1 MKKILYLFALL
12 LLASCTGGQKTE
24 RLTSQNDSLAVVVAQ
39 KDSVLNEVFS
49 SLSIVT
55 ENLNAIKSRE
65 NIINE
70 NIDKGEIP
78 KGTTTQINEDIEAIN
93 QLLIANRQTIARLQQ
108 SADQLKKANV
118 KIGSFEKLIA
128 QLNAQI
134 ESKDQ
139 EIKILKQNLENMHVQ
154 VAELT
159 EQVSG
164 LNTQVSGLTA
174 QKATRPEKTSLE
186 GEVKTQNN
194 ILNTGYYIVGSE
206 KELLS
211 KEIVYK
217 SGFIGRTLKINE
229 NRSLDSFTQVDIRNF
244 DDVKIGHKKATLVS
258 SHPAG
263 SYEFVMNDSGV
274 FESLVIKDKSKFWE
288 YSKVLVISYK

>member
-1 MKKILYLFALL
+1 MKKILYLLL
-12 LLASCTGGQKTE
+12 FCLSLACCTGRQNAE
-24 RLTSQNDSLAVVVAQ
+24 QLTSQNDSLAVVVAQ
-39 KDSVLNEVFS
+39 KDSVINEVFS
-49 SLSIVT
+49 SLSTVT

-65 NIINE
+65 NIINQ
-70 NIDKGEIP
+70 NIDQGEIP
-78 KGTTTQINEDIEAIN
+78 KGAATQINEDIEAIN

-174 QKATRPEKTSLE
+174 EKTTLE

-206 KELLS
+206 KELLA

-274 FESLVIKDKSKFWE
+274 FESLVIKEKDKFWE

>member
-1 MKKILYLFALL
+1 MKKILYLFVLL

-24 RLTSQNDSLAVVVAQ
+24 RLTSQNDSLAVAVAQ

-49 SLSIVT
+49 SLSTVT

-118 KIGSFEKLIA
+118 KIGSFV
-128 QLNAQI
+128 NAQI

-174 QKATRPEKTSLE
+174 EKTSLE

>member
-1 MKKILYLFALL
+1 
-12 LLASCTGGQKTE
+12 
-24 RLTSQNDSLAVVVAQ
+24 
-39 KDSVLNEVFS
+39 
-49 SLSIVT
+49 
-55 ENLNAIKSRE
+55 
-65 NIINE
+65 
-70 NIDKGEIP
+70 
-78 KGTTTQINEDIEAIN
+78 
-93 QLLIANRQTIARLQQ
+93 LQQ

-174 QKATRPEKTSLE
+174 EKTSLE

-206 KELLS
+206 KDCS
-211 KEIVYK
+211 RK
-217 SGFIGRTLKINE
+217 
-229 NRSLDSFTQVDIRNF
+229 RSSTRADSSAE
-244 DDVKIGHKKATLVS
+244 H
-258 SHPAG
+258 
-263 SYEFVMNDSGV
+263 
-274 FESLVIKDKSKFWE
+274 
-288 YSKVLVISYK
+288 

>member
-24 RLTSQNDSLAVVVAQ
+24 RLTSQNDSLAEVVAQ

-139 EIKILKQNLENMHVQ
+139 EIKIE
-154 VAELT
+154 
-159 EQVSG
+159 
-164 LNTQVSGLTA
+164 
-174 QKATRPEKTSLE
+174 
-186 GEVKTQNN
+186 
-194 ILNTGYYIVGSE
+194 
-206 KELLS
+206 
-211 KEIVYK
+211 
-217 SGFIGRTLKINE
+217 
-229 NRSLDSFTQVDIRNF
+229 
-244 DDVKIGHKKATLVS
+244 
-258 SHPAG
+258 
-263 SYEFVMNDSGV
+263 
-274 FESLVIKDKSKFWE
+274 
-288 YSKVLVISYK
+288 

>member
-93 QLLIANRQTIARLQQ
+93 QLLIANRQTSPGCNSRPT
-108 SADQLKKANV
+108 SLKKRT
-118 KIGSFEKLIA
+118 
-128 QLNAQI
+128 
-134 ESKDQ
+134 SKS
-139 EIKILKQNLENMHVQ
+139 
-154 VAELT
+154 A
-159 EQVSG
+159 VS
-164 LNTQVSGLTA
+164 
-174 QKATRPEKTSLE
+174 
-186 GEVKTQNN
+186 
-194 ILNTGYYIVGSE
+194 
-206 KELLS
+206 
-211 KEIVYK
+211 
-217 SGFIGRTLKINE
+217 
-229 NRSLDSFTQVDIRNF
+229 RS
-244 DDVKIGHKKATLVS
+244 
-258 SHPAG
+258 
-263 SYEFVMNDSGV
+263 
-274 FESLVIKDKSKFWE
+274 
-288 YSKVLVISYK
+288 

>member
-1 MKKILYLFALL
+1 MKKILYLFVLL
-12 LLASCTGGQKTE
+12 LLAYCTGGQKTE
-24 RLTSQNDSLAVVVAQ
+24 RLTSQNDSLAVAVAQ

-49 SLSIVT
+49 SLSTVT

-174 QKATRPEKTSLE
+174 EKTSLE

>member
-1 MKKILYLFALL
+1 M

-139 EIKILKQNLENMHVQ
+139 EIKILKQNLEIMLVQ

-174 QKATRPEKTSLE
+174 EKTSLE

>member
-1 MKKILYLFALL
+1 M

-24 RLTSQNDSLAVVVAQ
+24 RLTSQNDSLAVAVAQ

-49 SLSIVT
+49 SLSTVT

-154 VAELT
+154 DAELT

-164 LNTQVSGLTA
+164 LNTLVSGLTA
-174 QKATRPEKTSLE
+174 EKTSLE

>member
-1 MKKILYLFALL
+1 MKKILYLFVLL

-24 RLTSQNDSLAVVVAQ
+24 RLTSQNDSLAVAVAQ

-49 SLSIVT
+49 SLSTVT

-174 QKATRPEKTSLE
+174 EKTSLE

-244 DDVKIGHKKATLVS
+244 DDVKIGPKKATLVS

>member
-174 QKATRPEKTSLE
+174 EKTLARRGGKNPEQHPEYRILHRGIGKGTALE
-186 GEVKTQNN
+186 RDRLQERIHRQN
-194 ILNTGYYIVGSE
+194 TE
-206 KELLS
+206 DQRKQ
-211 KEIVYK
+211 K
-217 SGFIGRTLKINE
+217 
-229 NRSLDSFTQVDIRNF
+229 
-244 DDVKIGHKKATLVS
+244 
-258 SHPAG
+258 P
-263 SYEFVMNDSGV
+263 
-274 FESLVIKDKSKFWE
+274 
-288 YSKVLVISYK
+288 

>member
-1 MKKILYLFALL
+1 MKKILYLFVLL
-12 LLASCTGGQKTE
+12 RLASCTGGQKTE
-24 RLTSQNDSLAVVVAQ
+24 RLTSQNDSLAVAVAQ

-49 SLSIVT
+49 SLSTVT

-174 QKATRPEKTSLE
+174 EKTSLE

>member
-1 MKKILYLFALL
+1 ML

-24 RLTSQNDSLAVVVAQ
+24 RLTSQNDSLAVAVAQ

-49 SLSIVT
+49 SLSTVT

-174 QKATRPEKTSLE
+174 EKTSLE

>member
-1 MKKILYLFALL
+1 MKKILYLFVLL

-24 RLTSQNDSLAVVVAQ
+24 RLTGQNDSLAVAVAQ

-49 SLSIVT
+49 SLSTVT

-174 QKATRPEKTSLE
+174 EKTSLE

>member
-12 LLASCTGGQKTE
+12 LLAPCTGGQKTE

-174 QKATRPEKTSLE
+174 EKTSLE

>member
-1 MKKILYLFALL
+1 M

-24 RLTSQNDSLAVVVAQ
+24 RLTSQNDSLAVAVAQ

-49 SLSIVT
+49 SLSTVT

-174 QKATRPEKTSLE
+174 EKTSLE

>member
-93 QLLIANRQTIARLQQ
+93 QLLIARLQQ

-174 QKATRPEKTSLE
+174 EKTSLE

>member
-1 MKKILYLFALL
+1 MKKILYLFVLL

-24 RLTSQNDSLAVVVAQ
+24 RLTSQNDSLAVAVAQ

-49 SLSIVT
+49 SLSTVT

-78 KGTTTQINEDIEAIN
+78 KGTTPQINEDIEAIN

-174 QKATRPEKTSLE
+174 EKTSLE

>member
-1 MKKILYLFALL
+1 MMKKFVFLL
-12 LLASCTGGQKTE
+12 LFLLPLVSCVNRQGADQVESIK
-24 RLTSQNDSLAVVVAQ
+24 DSLTRVVAA
-39 KDSVLNEVFS
+39 KDSMINEVFAS
-49 SLSIVT
+49 MNAVA
-55 ENLNAIKSRE
+55 ENLNAIKVRE
-65 NIINE
+65 KIINK
-70 NIDKGEIP
+70 NIDNGEIRNQTP
-78 KGTTTQINEDIEAIN
+78 TQINEDVEAIN

-174 QKATRPEKTSLE
+174 EKTSLE

>member
-1 MKKILYLFALL
+1 MKKILYLFVLL

-24 RLTSQNDSLAVVVAQ
+24 RLTSQNDSLAVAVAQ

-49 SLSIVT
+49 SLSTVT

-164 LNTQVSGLTA
+164 LNTHVSGLTA
-174 QKATRPEKTSLE
+174 EKPSLE
-186 GEVKTQNN
+186 GEVKSQNN

-211 KEIVYK
+211 KENVYK
-217 SGFIGRTLKINE
+217 SGFIGRTMKINE

>member
-174 QKATRPEKTSLE
+174 EKTSLE

-211 KEIVYK
+211 KEASI
-217 SGFIGRTLKINE
+217 STMFGS
-229 NRSLDSFTQVDIRNF
+229 RSIY
-244 DDVKIGHKKATLVS
+244 G
-258 SHPAG
+258 
-263 SYEFVMNDSGV
+263 
-274 FESLVIKDKSKFWE
+274 
-288 YSKVLVISYK
+288 

>member
-1 MKKILYLFALL
+1 MKKILYLFAL

-118 KIGSFEKLIA
+118 KIGRFEKLIA

-174 QKATRPEKTSLE
+174 EKTSLE

>member
-1 MKKILYLFALL
+1 MKKILYLFVLL

-24 RLTSQNDSLAVVVAQ
+24 RLTSQNDSLAVAVAQ

-49 SLSIVT
+49 SLSTVT

-174 QKATRPEKTSLE
+174 EKTSLE

-244 DDVKIGHKKATLVS
+244 DDVKIGHKKAPLVS

>member
-24 RLTSQNDSLAVVVAQ
+24 RLTSQNDSLAVAVAQ

-49 SLSIVT
+49 SLSTVT

-154 VAELT
+154 V
-159 EQVSG
+159 SR

-174 QKATRPEKTSLE
+174 EKTSLE

>member
-1 MKKILYLFALL
+1 M

-174 QKATRPEKTSLE
+174 EKTSLE

>member
-1 MKKILYLFALL
+1 MKKFLYLFALL
-12 LLASCTGGQKTE
+12 LLASCTGRQKAE
-24 RLTSQNDSLAVVVAQ
+24 QLVGEKDSLATVVAQ

-49 SLSIVT
+49 SLSTVT

-128 QLNAQI
+128 QLNAQV

-174 QKATRPEKTSLE
+174 EKTSLE

>member
-108 SADQLKKANV
+108 SADQLTKANV

-174 QKATRPEKTSLE
+174 EKTSLE